1 MSRTPEQIADAI
13 VQEHHGEQFASTRDM
28 DTPWIGFV
36 RTAATQAAREAQT
49 APDFKPEGGFD
60 YYRQQWQ
67 YLTGARDDSLRLRI
81 TGSDDT
87 GTFHLTITPDQARRI
102 LAMLS
107 TESETN

>member
-13 VQEHHGEQFASTRDM
+13 VSAM
-28 DTPWIGFV
+28 DIDHRAIGDITDDDV
-36 RTAATQAAREAQT
+36 YQAALLAAREAQT
-49 APDFKPEGGFD
+49 PIDFKPGDEFN

-67 YLTGARDDSLRLRI
+67 YLTGALDDSLRLRI
-81 TGSDDT
+81 TGSD
-87 GTFHLTITPDQARRI
+87 GTATKHLTISPDQARRI